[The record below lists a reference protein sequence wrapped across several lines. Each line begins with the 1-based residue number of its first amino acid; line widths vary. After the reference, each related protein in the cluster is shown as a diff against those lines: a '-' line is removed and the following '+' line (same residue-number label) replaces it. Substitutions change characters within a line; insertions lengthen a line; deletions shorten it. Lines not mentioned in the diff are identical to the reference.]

1 MRYFMTFSY
10 DGNDF
15 NGYQKQPDKRTV
27 QGELEKVLSKV
38 NGDLSVSVSA
48 SGRTDAGVHALNQK
62 AHFDLDKEIDVDKFR
77 NSVNSLLPGD
87 IYVKKIDRVS
97 DDFHARFSATGKEYV
112 YKINLGE
119 YDPLE
124 RKYVYQCNKKL
135 DVVEMERALKYLEG
149 THNFKAFTKANEDG
163 NEDYVRTL
171 SQTNLIRDL
180 KDVNKITLVFIGT
193 GFLRYMVRNIVG
205 TLIEVGEG
213 KRRSEDVINILKSQD
228 RTKAGKTANPE
239 GFYLKNVIYQ

>member
-15 NGYQKQPDKRTV
+15 SGYQKQPEKRTV
-27 QGELEKVLSKV
+27 QGEIEKVFTKINSGKEINIV
-38 NGDLSVSVSA
+38 A
-48 SGRTDAGVHALNQK
+48 SGRTDAGVHAMNQK
-62 AHFDLDKEIDVDKFR
+62 AHFDVDSELDIDKFL
-77 NSVNSLLPGD
+77 NSANSLLPED
-87 IYVKKIDRVS
+87 IYIKKIDRVS
-97 DDFHARFSATGKEYV
+97 DDFHARFSALAKEYI
-112 YKINLGE
+112 YKINLGD

-135 DVVEMERALKYLEG
+135 DVVEMERAMKYVEG
-149 THNFKAFTKANEDG
+149 THNFKAFTKVDEEKPD
-163 NEDYVRTL
+163 DYVRTL

-213 KRRSEDVINILKSQD
+213 KRKSEEVIDILNSQD

-239 GFYLKNVIYQ
+239 GLYLKNVYY

>member
-15 NGYQKQPDKRTV
+15 AGYQKQPDKRTV
-27 QGELEKVLSKV
+27 QGELERVLTRI
-38 NGDLSVSVSA
+38 NGNKEINIVA
-48 SGRTDAGVHALNQK
+48 SGRTDAGVHAMNQK
-62 AHFDLDKEIDVDKFR
+62 AHFDVDEEIDVDKFM
-77 NSVNSLLPGD
+77 NGANSLLPED
-87 IYVKKIDRVS
+87 IYIKKIEKVA
-97 DDFHARFSATGKEYV
+97 DDFHARFNALGKEYI
-112 YKINLGE
+112 YKINLGD

-135 DVVEMERALKYLEG
+135 DVVEMERAMKYVEG
-149 THNFKAFTKANEDG
+149 THNFKAFTKTDEDKPD
-163 NEDYVRTL
+163 DYVRTL

-213 KRRSEDVINILKSQD
+213 KRKSEEIIEILSSQD
-228 RTKAGKTANPE
+228 RTRAGKTANPE
-239 GFYLKNVIYQ
+239 GLYLKNVFY